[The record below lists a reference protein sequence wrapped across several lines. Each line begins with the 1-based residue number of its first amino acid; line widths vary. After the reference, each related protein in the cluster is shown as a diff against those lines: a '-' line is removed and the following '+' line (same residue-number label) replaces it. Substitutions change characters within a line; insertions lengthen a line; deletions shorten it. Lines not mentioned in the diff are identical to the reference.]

1 MKKTE
6 LKNLVVL
13 DFEATCDEDN
23 PPLPQEIIEFPSVLL
38 DGETLEVI
46 DEFESFVRPIHH
58 PTLTTFCTELTSIE
72 QKDVDDAPTFPNVL
86 ARHLE
91 WLRSHGLPTEGTAIP
106 KDTAVPYAFVTCG
119 DWDLNTMLPTQLR
132 ACAMDYVPAP
142 YRQWINIKVP
152 FKKWKRK
159 PAGMA
164 RMLQALDLE
173 LEGRHHRG
181 IDDCRNIAKIVRAL
195 VARHQR
201 MQITTELA
209 PSRYPPI
216 TLLLERE
223 GRKKEVLLGR
233 RARGTLL
240 GAASGAFR
248 RQANRAF
255 VGRHELLDDRD
266 LLDLRSGAL
275 VRIA

>member
-6 LKNLVVL
+6 FGYLVVL
-13 DFEATCDEDN
+13 DFEATCDEQS

-38 DGETLEVI
+38 DGATLELV
-46 DEFESFVRPIHH
+46 DEFESFVRPMHH
-58 PTLTTFCTELTSIE
+58 PTLTKFCTELTGI
-72 QKDVDDAPTFPNVL
+72 QQTDVDPAPTFPAVL
-86 ARHLE
+86 ENHLT
-91 WLRSHGLPTEGTAIP
+91 WLRSHGLPTEGT
-106 KDTAVPYAFVTCG
+106 DLPYALVTCG
-119 DWDLNTMLPTQLR
+119 DWDLKTALPTQLR
-132 ACAMDYVPAP
+132 ACAIDWVPAP
-142 YRQWINIKVP
+142 YRQWINVKVP

-181 IDDCRNIAKIVRAL
+181 IDDSRNIAKIVRAL
-195 VARHQR
+195 VARHQT
-201 MQITTELA
+201 MQITTELS

-216 TLLLERE
+216 TVLLERE
-223 GRKKEVLLGR
+223 GRKHEILLGR
-233 RARGTLL
+233 RAMGTLL

-248 RQANRAF
+248 RQARHAF
-255 VGRHELLDDRD
+255 VQDRELVADSD
-266 LLDLRSGAL
+266 LVDLRSGAL